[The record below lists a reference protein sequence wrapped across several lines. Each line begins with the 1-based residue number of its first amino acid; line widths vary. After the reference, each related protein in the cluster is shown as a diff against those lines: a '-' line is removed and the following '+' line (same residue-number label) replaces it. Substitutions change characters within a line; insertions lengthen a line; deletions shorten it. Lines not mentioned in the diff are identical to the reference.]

1 MNLVQNLR
9 HRAELQPGVPAIVD
23 RTVRGD
29 RVISFAAFNRSVDF
43 LALRLREEGV
53 VPGHQ
58 VLLALDPS
66 QEFYLFALALLQIG
80 AIPVICRKALDSS
93 FLTEWVKN
101 ARPQACVLSQSRW
114 LTQHLHRQ
122 LRLIPMRFF
131 VHAFRFESRWLR
143 LGRFGQ
149 PVELDRDHI
158 AWIELRDES
167 PDTFRAWAW
176 DQERLARSTQRLV
189 SILRMK
195 AGEIALCGN
204 PLQLLANLAAG
215 LTSVIPL
222 KRGLFTPAGRRQ
234 QVDKFKPNRVAA
246 KAEFLNR
253 YLRSSASPLQKV
265 FVLDAPLSPEDVEFF
280 SACRQHGNI
289 ELLFGREAPLA
300 SCTLKEFQSRGDE
313 HWAGTFF
320 DDVRY
325 KLQLPQTNP
334 SHETTNQ
341 PFSKESEPGELL
353 VAGDFFPTPLTVHGE
368 PDSNQL
374 WQNEKGETWLRTGV
388 KGVFDG
394 SERFHVLDTVNVD
407 R

>member
-29 RVISFAAFNRSVDF
+29 RVVSFVAFNRSVDF
-43 LALRLREEGV
+43 LAHRLREEGV
-53 VPGHQ
+53 ESGHQ

-80 AIPVICRKALDSS
+80 AIPVICRKALGSS

-101 ARPQACVLSQSRW
+101 VRPQVCVLSQSRW
-114 LTQHLHRQ
+114 LTQHFHQQ
-122 LRLIPMRFF
+122 LRLIPLRLF

-149 PVELDRDHI
+149 PIELNRDQT
-158 AWIELRDES
+158 AWIELRRES
-167 PDTFRAWAW
+167 AGTFRAWAW
-176 DQERLARSTQRLV
+176 NQETLARTSQRLV

-195 AGEIALCGN
+195 AGEIDLCGN
-204 PLQLLANLAAG
+204 PLHLLANLAAG

-222 KRGLFTPAGRRQ
+222 KRGLLTPNGRRR

-253 YLRSSASPLQKV
+253 YLRSSTSPLQKV
-265 FVLDAPLSPEDVEFF
+265 FVLDAPLSSEDVEFF
-280 SACRQHGNI
+280 SAIRQHGNI
-289 ELLFGREAPLA
+289 ELLFGRETPLA
-300 SCTLKEFQSRGDE
+300 SCTLKEFQSRAE
-313 HWAGTFF
+313 QHWVGSFF

-325 KLQLPQTNP
+325 KLEP
-334 SHETTNQ
+334 S
-341 PFSKESEPGELL
+341 PSKPDDGVRGGSQGSASGELL
-353 VAGDFFPTPLTVHGE
+353 VAGDFLPIPLTIRGD
-368 PDSNQL
+368 PDSTILSQS
-374 WQNEKGETWLRTGV
+374 EKDETWLRTGV
-388 KGVFDG
+388 KGALDG
-394 SERFHVLDTVNVD
+394 SERFCVIDPANG
-407 R
+407 

>member
-29 RVISFAAFNRSVDF
+29 RVVSFVAFNRSVDF

-53 VPGHQ
+53 KSGHQ
-58 VLLALDPS
+58 VLLALEPS

-80 AIPVICRKALDSS
+80 AIPVICRKALGSS

-101 ARPQACVLSQSRW
+101 VQPQACVIPQSRW
-114 LTQHLHRQ
+114 LTQHFHRQ
-122 LRLIPMRFF
+122 LRLIPMRLF

-149 PVELDRDHI
+149 PIELNRDQI
-158 AWIELRDES
+158 AWIELRSES

-176 DQERLARSTQRLV
+176 NQETLARTTQRLV

-195 AGEIALCGN
+195 AGEIDLCGN
-204 PLQLLANLAAG
+204 PLHLLANLAAG

-222 KRGLFTPAGRRQ
+222 KRGLFTPTGRRHQ
-234 QVDKFKPNRVAA
+234 IDKFKPNRVAA

-253 YLRSSASPLQKV
+253 YLRSSTSPLQKV
-265 FVLDAPLSPEDVEFF
+265 FVLDAPLTSEDVEFF

-300 SCTLKEFQSRGDE
+300 SCTLKEFQSRADD
-313 HWAGTFF
+313 HWVGNFF

-325 KLQLPQTNP
+325 KLELP
-334 SHETTNQ
+334 TTKPNDGISADSV
-341 PFSKESEPGELL
+341 SKDSELGELL
-353 VAGDFFPTPLTVHGE
+353 VAGDFLPTPLTTHGE
-368 PDSNQL
+368 PDSTIL
-374 WQNEKGETWLRTGV
+374 PQNEKDETWQRTGV
-388 KGVFDG
+388 KGALDN
-394 SERFHVLDTVNVD
+394 SERFRVLDPVKS
-407 R
+407 

>member
-29 RVISFAAFNRSVDF
+29 RVASFVAFNRSVDF

-53 VPGHQ
+53 ETGHQ

-80 AIPVICRKALDSS
+80 AIPVICRKALGSS

-114 LTQHLHRQ
+114 LTQHFHQQ
-122 LRLIPMRFF
+122 LRLIPMRLF

-149 PVELDRDHI
+149 PIELNRDQI
-158 AWIELRDES
+158 AWIELRRES
-167 PDTFRAWAW
+167 PGTFRAWAW
-176 DQERLARSTQRLV
+176 NQETLARTTQRLV

-195 AGEIALCGN
+195 AGEIDLCGN
-204 PLQLLANLAAG
+204 PLHLLANLAAG

-222 KRGLFTPAGRRQ
+222 KRGLLTPTGRRR

-253 YLRSSASPLQKV
+253 YLRSSTSPLQKV
-265 FVLDAPLSPEDVEFF
+265 FVLDAPLSSEDVEFF
-280 SACRQHGNI
+280 SAIRQHGNI
-289 ELLFGREAPLA
+289 ELLFGRETPLA
-300 SCTLKEFQSRGDE
+300 SCTLKEFQSRAEE
-313 HWAGTFF
+313 HWVGSFF

-325 KLQLPQTNP
+325 KLEPPP
-334 SHETTNQ
+334 SK
-341 PFSKESEPGELL
+341 PDDGVLGGSKGSASGELL
-353 VAGDFFPTPLTVHGE
+353 VAGDFLPIPLTIQGD
-368 PDSNQL
+368 PDSTFL
-374 WQNEKGETWLRTGV
+374 SRNEKDETWLRTGV
-388 KGVFDG
+388 QGALDG
-394 SERFHVLDTVNVD
+394 SERFRVIDPVNG
-407 R
+407 

>member
-29 RVISFAAFNRSVDF
+29 RVVSFVAFNRSVDF

-53 VPGHQ
+53 KSGHQ

-80 AIPVICRKALDSS
+80 AIPVICRKALGTS

-101 ARPQACVLSQSRW
+101 VQPQACVIPQSRW
-114 LTQHLHRQ
+114 LTQHFHRQ
-122 LRLIPMRFF
+122 LRLIPRRLF

-149 PVELDRDHI
+149 PLELNRDQI
-158 AWIELRDES
+158 AWIELRSES

-176 DQERLARSTQRLV
+176 NQETLARTTQRLV

-195 AGEIALCGN
+195 AGEIDLCGN
-204 PLQLLANLAAG
+204 PL
-215 LTSVIPL
+215 
-222 KRGLFTPAGRRQ
+222 KRGLLTPTGRRRQ
-234 QVDKFKPNRVAA
+234 IDKFKPNRVAA

-253 YLRSSASPLQKV
+253 YLRSSTSPLQKV
-265 FVLDAPLSPEDVEFF
+265 FVLDAPLTSEDVEFF

-300 SCTLKEFQSRGDE
+300 SCTLKEFQSRADD
-313 HWAGTFF
+313 HWVGNFF

-325 KLQLPQTNP
+325 KLELAPTKPNDGV
-334 SHETTNQ
+334 SADS
-341 PFSKESEPGELL
+341 FSRDSALGELL
-353 VAGDFFPTPLTVHGE
+353 VAGDFLPTPLTIHGE
-368 PDSNQL
+368 PDSTIL
-374 WQNEKGETWLRTGV
+374 SHNEKDETWQRTRV
-388 KGVFDG
+388 KGALDD
-394 SERFHVLDTVNVD
+394 SERFRVLDPVKG
-407 R
+407 

>member
-29 RVISFAAFNRSVDF
+29 RVVSFVGFNRSVDF

-53 VPGHQ
+53 ESGHQ

-80 AIPVICRKALDSS
+80 AIPVICRKALGSS

-101 ARPQACVLSQSRW
+101 VRPQACVLSQSRW
-114 LTQHLHRQ
+114 LTQHFHQQ
-122 LRLIPMRFF
+122 LRLIPMRLF

-149 PVELDRDHI
+149 PTELNRDQI
-158 AWIELRDES
+158 AWIELRRES
-167 PDTFRAWAW
+167 PGTFRAWAW
-176 DQERLARSTQRLV
+176 NQESLARTTQRLV

-195 AGEIALCGN
+195 AGEIDLCGN
-204 PLQLLANLAAG
+204 PLHLLANLAAG

-222 KRGLFTPAGRRQ
+222 KRGLLTPTGRRR

-246 KAEFLNR
+246 KAAFLNR
-253 YLRSSASPLQKV
+253 YLRSSTSPLQKV
-265 FVLDAPLSPEDVEFF
+265 FVLDAPLSSEDVEFF
-280 SACRQHGNI
+280 SAIRQYGNI
-289 ELLFGREAPLA
+289 ELLFGRETPLA
-300 SCTLKEFQSRGDE
+300 SCTLKEFQSRAEE
-313 HWAGTFF
+313 HWVGSFF

-325 KLQLPQTNP
+325 KLELPPTKPDNGVLDG
-334 SHETTNQ
+334 
-341 PFSKESEPGELL
+341 SKDSEPGELL
-353 VAGDFFPTPLTVHGE
+353 VAGDFLPIPLTIQGN
-368 PDSNQL
+368 PDSTVL
-374 WQNEKGETWLRTGV
+374 SRNEKDETWLRTGV
-388 KGVFDG
+388 KGALDG
-394 SERFHVLDTVNVD
+394 SERFRVIDPVNG
-407 R
+407 

>member
-29 RVISFAAFNRSVDF
+29 RVVSFVAFNRSVDF
-43 LALRLREEGV
+43 LAHRLREEGV
-53 VPGHQ
+53 ESGHQ

-80 AIPVICRKALDSS
+80 AIPVICRKALGSS

-101 ARPQACVLSQSRW
+101 VRPQVCVLSQSRW
-114 LTQHLHRQ
+114 LTQHFHQQ
-122 LRLIPMRFF
+122 LRLIPLRLF

-149 PVELDRDHI
+149 PIELNRDQT
-158 AWIELRDES
+158 AWIELRTES
-167 PDTFRAWAW
+167 AGTFRAWAW
-176 DQERLARSTQRLV
+176 NQETLARTSQRLV

-195 AGEIALCGN
+195 AGEIDLCGN
-204 PLQLLANLAAG
+204 PLHLLANLAAG

-222 KRGLFTPAGRRQ
+222 KRGLLTPNGRRR

-253 YLRSSASPLQKV
+253 YLRSSTSPLQKV
-265 FVLDAPLSPEDVEFF
+265 FVLDAPLSSEDVEFF
-280 SACRQHGNI
+280 SAIRQHGNI
-289 ELLFGREAPLA
+289 ELLFGRETPLA
-300 SCTLKEFQSRGDE
+300 SCTLKEFQSRAE
-313 HWAGTFF
+313 QHWVGSFF

-325 KLQLPQTNP
+325 KLEP
-334 SHETTNQ
+334 S
-341 PFSKESEPGELL
+341 PSKPDDGVRGGSQGSASGELL
-353 VAGDFFPTPLTVHGE
+353 VAGDFLPIPLTIRGD
-368 PDSNQL
+368 PDSTILSQS
-374 WQNEKGETWLRTGV
+374 EKDETWLRTGV
-388 KGVFDG
+388 KGALDG
-394 SERFHVLDTVNVD
+394 SERFCVIDPANG
-407 R
+407 

>member
-29 RVISFAAFNRSVDF
+29 RVVSFVAFNRSVDF
-43 LALRLREEGV
+43 LAHRLREEGV
-53 VPGHQ
+53 ESGHQ

-80 AIPVICRKALDSS
+80 AIPVICRKALGSS

-101 ARPQACVLSQSRW
+101 VRPQACVLSQSRW
-114 LTQHLHRQ
+114 LTQHFHQQ
-122 LRLIPMRFF
+122 LRLIPMRLF

-149 PVELDRDHI
+149 PIELNRDQT
-158 AWIELRDES
+158 AWIELRRES
-167 PDTFRAWAW
+167 PGTFRAWAW
-176 DQERLARSTQRLV
+176 NQETLARTTQRLV

-195 AGEIALCGN
+195 AGEIDLCGN
-204 PLQLLANLAAG
+204 PLHLLANLAAG

-222 KRGLFTPAGRRQ
+222 KRGLLTPTGRRR

-253 YLRSSASPLQKV
+253 YLRSSTSPLQKV
-265 FVLDAPLSPEDVEFF
+265 FVLDAPLSSEDVEFF
-280 SACRQHGNI
+280 SAIRQYGNI
-289 ELLFGREAPLA
+289 ELLFGRETPLA
-300 SCTLKEFQSRGDE
+300 SCTLKEFQSRAEE
-313 HWAGTFF
+313 HWVGSFF

-325 KLQLPQTNP
+325 KLEP
-334 SHETTNQ
+334 S
-341 PFSKESEPGELL
+341 PSKPDDGVLGGSQGSVSGELL
-353 VAGDFFPTPLTVHGE
+353 VAGDFLPIPLTIQGD
-368 PDSNQL
+368 PDSTILSQS
-374 WQNEKGETWLRTGV
+374 EKDETWLRTGV
-388 KGVFDG
+388 KGALDG
-394 SERFHVLDTVNVD
+394 SERFCVIDPANG
-407 R
+407 

>member
-29 RVISFAAFNRSVDF
+29 RVASFVAFNRSVDF

-53 VPGHQ
+53 ETGHQ

-80 AIPVICRKALDSS
+80 AIPVICRKALGSS

-114 LTQHLHRQ
+114 LTQHFHQQ
-122 LRLIPMRFF
+122 LRLIPMRLF

-149 PVELDRDHI
+149 PIELNRDQI
-158 AWIELRDES
+158 AWIELRRES
-167 PDTFRAWAW
+167 PGTFRAWAW
-176 DQERLARSTQRLV
+176 NQETLARTTQRLV

-195 AGEIALCGN
+195 AGEIDLCGN
-204 PLQLLANLAAG
+204 PLHLLANLAAG
-215 LTSVIPL
+215 LTSVIPV
-222 KRGLFTPAGRRQ
+222 KRGLLTPTGRRR

-246 KAEFLNR
+246 KAAFLNR
-253 YLRSSASPLQKV
+253 YLRSSTSPLQKV
-265 FVLDAPLSPEDVEFF
+265 FVLDAPLSSEDVEFF
-280 SACRQHGNI
+280 SAIRQYGNI
-289 ELLFGREAPLA
+289 ELLFGRETPLA
-300 SCTLKEFQSRGDE
+300 SCTLKEFQSRAEE
-313 HWAGTFF
+313 HWVGSFF

-325 KLQLPQTNP
+325 KLEPPP
-334 SHETTNQ
+334 SK
-341 PFSKESEPGELL
+341 PDDGVLGGSKGSASGELL
-353 VAGDFFPTPLTVHGE
+353 VAGDFLPIPLTIQGD
-368 PDSNQL
+368 PDSTFL
-374 WQNEKGETWLRTGV
+374 SRNEKDETWLRTGV
-388 KGVFDG
+388 QGALDG
-394 SERFHVLDTVNVD
+394 SERFRVIDPVNG
-407 R
+407 

>member
-29 RVISFAAFNRSVDF
+29 RVVSFVAFNRSVDF

-53 VPGHQ
+53 DSGHQ

-66 QEFYLFALALLQIG
+66 QELYLFALALLQIG
-80 AIPVICRKALDSS
+80 AIPIIGRKAVGSS

-101 ARPQACVLSQSRW
+101 VRPQACVLSQSHW
-114 LTQHLHRQ
+114 LTQHFHQQ
-122 LRLIPMRFF
+122 LRLIPKRLF

-149 PVELDRDHI
+149 PIELNPDQI
-158 AWIELRDES
+158 AWIELRRES
-167 PDTFRAWAW
+167 HNRFRAWAW
-176 DQERLARSTQRLV
+176 NQQTLARTTQRLA

-195 AGEIALCGN
+195 AGEIDLCGN
-204 PLQLLANLAAG
+204 PLHLLANLAAG
-215 LTSVIPL
+215 LTSIIPVQ
-222 KRGLFTPAGRRQ
+222 RGVFTPTGRRR

-253 YLRSSASPLQKV
+253 YLRSSTSPLQKV
-265 FVLDAPLSPEDVEFF
+265 FVLDAPLTSEDVEFF
-280 SACRQHGNI
+280 SAIRQHGNI

-300 SCTLKEFQSRGDE
+300 SCTLKEFQSRADE
-313 HWAGTFF
+313 HWVGNFF

-325 KLQLPQTNP
+325 KLELPPAKP
-334 SHETTNQ
+334 SDGRS
-341 PFSKESEPGELL
+341 PGSSAKDSESGELL
-353 VAGDFFPTPLTVHGE
+353 VAGDFLPTPLTIHGE
-368 PDSNQL
+368 PDSNSL
-374 WQNEKGETWLRTGV
+374 SRNEKNETWLRTGV
-388 KGVFDG
+388 KGALDNA
-394 SERFHVLDTVNVD
+394 ERFRVLEPVES
-407 R
+407 

>member
-29 RVISFAAFNRSVDF
+29 RVVSFVAFNRSVDF
-43 LALRLREEGV
+43 LAHRLREEGV
-53 VPGHQ
+53 ESGHQ

-80 AIPVICRKALDSS
+80 AIPVICRKALGSS

-101 ARPQACVLSQSRW
+101 VRPQACVLSQSRW
-114 LTQHLHRQ
+114 LTQHFHQQ
-122 LRLIPMRFF
+122 LRLIPMRLF

-149 PVELDRDHI
+149 PIELNRDQT
-158 AWIELRDES
+158 AWIELRRES
-167 PDTFRAWAW
+167 AGTFRAWAW
-176 DQERLARSTQRLV
+176 NQETLARTSQRLV

-195 AGEIALCGN
+195 AGEIDLCGN
-204 PLQLLANLAAG
+204 PLHLLANLAAG

-222 KRGLFTPAGRRQ
+222 KRGLLTPTGRRR

-253 YLRSSASPLQKV
+253 YLRSSTSPLQKV
-265 FVLDAPLSPEDVEFF
+265 FVLDAPLSSEDVEFF
-280 SACRQHGNI
+280 SAIRQHGNI
-289 ELLFGREAPLA
+289 ELLFGRETPLA
-300 SCTLKEFQSRGDE
+300 SCTLKEFQSRAEE
-313 HWAGTFF
+313 HWVGSFF

-325 KLQLPQTNP
+325 KLEP
-334 SHETTNQ
+334 S
-341 PFSKESEPGELL
+341 PSKPDDGVLGGSQGSVSGELL
-353 VAGDFFPTPLTVHGE
+353 VAGDFLPIPLTIQGD
-368 PDSNQL
+368 PDSTILSQS
-374 WQNEKGETWLRTGV
+374 EKDETWLRTGV
-388 KGVFDG
+388 KGALDG
-394 SERFHVLDTVNVD
+394 SERFCVIDPANG
-407 R
+407 

>member
-9 HRAELQPGVPAIVD
+9 RRAELQPGVPAIVD

-29 RVISFAAFNRSVDF
+29 RVASFVAFNRSVDF

-53 VPGHQ
+53 ESGHQ

-80 AIPVICRKALDSS
+80 AIPVICRKALGSS

-101 ARPQACVLSQSRW
+101 VRPQACVLSQSRW
-114 LTQHLHRQ
+114 LTQHFHQQ
-122 LRLIPMRFF
+122 LRLIPMRLF

-149 PVELDRDHI
+149 PIELNRDQT
-158 AWIELRDES
+158 AWIELRRES
-167 PDTFRAWAW
+167 PGTFRAWAW
-176 DQERLARSTQRLV
+176 NQETLARTTQRLV

-195 AGEIALCGN
+195 AGEIDLCGN
-204 PLQLLANLAAG
+204 PLHLLANLAAG

-222 KRGLFTPAGRRQ
+222 KRGLLTPTGRRR

-253 YLRSSASPLQKV
+253 YLRSSTSPLQKV
-265 FVLDAPLSPEDVEFF
+265 FVLDAPLSSEDVEFF
-280 SACRQHGNI
+280 SAIRQYGNI
-289 ELLFGREAPLA
+289 ELLFGRETPLA
-300 SCTLKEFQSRGDE
+300 SCTLKEFQSRAAE
-313 HWAGTFF
+313 HWVGSFF

-325 KLQLPQTNP
+325 KIEPPT
-334 SHETTNQ
+334 
-341 PFSKESEPGELL
+341 SKPDDGVLSGPEGSASGELL
-353 VAGDFFPTPLTVHGE
+353 VAGDFLPIPLTIQGD
-368 PDSNQL
+368 PDSTIL
-374 WQNEKGETWLRTGV
+374 SRNEKDETWLRTGV
-388 KGVFDG
+388 KGALDG
-394 SERFHVLDTVNVD
+394 SERFCVIDPVNG
-407 R
+407 

>member
-29 RVISFAAFNRSVDF
+29 RVASFVAFNRSVDF

-53 VPGHQ
+53 ESGHQ

-80 AIPVICRKALDSS
+80 AIPVICRKALGSA

-101 ARPQACVLSQSRW
+101 VRPQACVLSQSRW
-114 LTQHLHRQ
+114 LTQHFHQQ
-122 LRLIPMRFF
+122 LRLIPMRLF

-149 PVELDRDHI
+149 PIELNRDQT
-158 AWIELRDES
+158 AWIELRRES
-167 PDTFRAWAW
+167 PGTFRAWAW
-176 DQERLARSTQRLV
+176 NQETLARTTQRLV

-195 AGEIALCGN
+195 AGEIDLCGN
-204 PLQLLANLAAG
+204 PLNLLANLAAG

-222 KRGLFTPAGRRQ
+222 KRGLLTPTGRRR

-246 KAEFLNR
+246 KADFLNR
-253 YLRSSASPLQKV
+253 YLRSSTSPLQKV
-265 FVLDAPLSPEDVEFF
+265 FVLDAPLSSEDVEFF
-280 SACRQHGNI
+280 SAIRQYGNI
-289 ELLFGREAPLA
+289 ELLFGRETPLA
-300 SCTLKEFQSRGDE
+300 SCTLNEFQSRAEE
-313 HWAGTFF
+313 HWVGSFF

-325 KLQLPQTNP
+325 KLESPP
-334 SHETTNQ
+334 SK
-341 PFSKESEPGELL
+341 PDDGVLGGSKGSAPRELL
-353 VAGDFFPTPLTVHGE
+353 VAGDFLPIPLTIQGD
-368 PDSNQL
+368 PDPTILSR
-374 WQNEKGETWLRTGV
+374 NEKDETWLRTGV
-388 KGVFDG
+388 KGALDG
-394 SERFHVLDTVNVD
+394 SERFCVIDPVNG
-407 R
+407 

>member
-29 RVISFAAFNRSVDF
+29 RVVSFVGFNRSVDF

-53 VPGHQ
+53 ESGQQ

-80 AIPVICRKALDSS
+80 AIPVICRKALGSS

-101 ARPQACVLSQSRW
+101 VRPQACVLSQSRW
-114 LTQHLHRQ
+114 LTQHFHQQ
-122 LRLIPMRFF
+122 LRLIPMRLF

-149 PVELDRDHI
+149 PTELNRDQI
-158 AWIELRDES
+158 AWIELRRES
-167 PDTFRAWAW
+167 PGTFRAWAW
-176 DQERLARSTQRLV
+176 NQESLARTTQRLV

-195 AGEIALCGN
+195 AGEIDLCGN
-204 PLQLLANLAAG
+204 PLHLLANLAAG

-222 KRGLFTPAGRRQ
+222 KRGLLTPTGRRR

-253 YLRSSASPLQKV
+253 YLRSSTSPLQKV
-265 FVLDAPLSPEDVEFF
+265 FVLDAPLTSEDVEFF
-280 SACRQHGNI
+280 SAIRQHGNI
-289 ELLFGREAPLA
+289 ELLFGRETPLA
-300 SCTLKEFQSRGDE
+300 SCTLKEFQSRAEE
-313 HWAGTFF
+313 HWVGSFF

-325 KLQLPQTNP
+325 KLELPPTKP
-334 SHETTNQ
+334 DDGVLDG
-341 PFSKESEPGELL
+341 SKDSESGELL
-353 VAGDFFPTPLTVHGE
+353 VAGDFLPIPLTIQGH
-368 PDSNQL
+368 PDSTVL
-374 WQNEKGETWLRTGV
+374 SRNEKDETWLRTGV
-388 KGVFDG
+388 KGALDG
-394 SERFHVLDTVNVD
+394 SERFRVIDPVNG
-407 R
+407 

>member
-29 RVISFAAFNRSVDF
+29 RVISFVAFNRSVDF

-53 VPGHQ
+53 EPGNQ

-66 QEFYLFALALLQIG
+66 REFYLFALALLQIG
-80 AIPVICRKALDSS
+80 AIPVICRKALGSS

-101 ARPQACVLSQSRW
+101 ARPQACILSQSRW
-114 LTQHLHRQ
+114 LTQHFHRQ
-122 LRLIPMRFF
+122 LRLIPKRLF

-149 PVELDRDHI
+149 PVELDQNQM
-158 AWIELRDES
+158 AWIEIRDES
-167 PDTFRAWAW
+167 LDTFRALAW
-176 DQERLARSTQRLV
+176 NQEKLARTTQRLI

-204 PLQLLANLAAG
+204 PLQLLANLTAG
-215 LTSVIPL
+215 LTSVIPT
-222 KRGLFTPAGRRQ
+222 KGGLLTPTGRRR

-253 YLRSSASPLQKV
+253 YLRSRTSPLQKV
-265 FVLDAPLSPEDVEFF
+265 FVLDAPVSYEDIEFF
-280 SACRQHGNI
+280 AACRQHGNI
-289 ELLFGREAPLA
+289 ELLFGPETPLA
-300 SCTLKEFQSRGDE
+300 SCTLKEFQSRADD
-313 HWAGTFF
+313 HWVGNFF

-325 KLQLPQTNP
+325 KLEPAQAPNDEATN
-334 SHETTNQ
+334 N
-341 PFSKESEPGELL
+341 SKQPGELL
-353 VAGDFFPTPLTVHGE
+353 VAGDFFPTPLTIRGE
-368 PDSNQL
+368 PDSTIL
-374 WQNEKGETWLRTGV
+374 WQNEGETWLRTGV
-388 KGVFDG
+388 KGTFD
-394 SERFHVLDTVNVD
+394 SAERFCVVDAVNAN

>member
-29 RVISFAAFNRSVDF
+29 RVASFVAFNRSVDF

-53 VPGHQ
+53 ESGHQ

-80 AIPVICRKALDSS
+80 AIPVICRKALGSS

-101 ARPQACVLSQSRW
+101 VRPQACVLSQSRW
-114 LTQHLHRQ
+114 LTQHFHQQ
-122 LRLIPMRFF
+122 LRLIPMRLF

-149 PVELDRDHI
+149 PIELNRDQT
-158 AWIELRDES
+158 AWIELRRES
-167 PDTFRAWAW
+167 PGTFRAWAW
-176 DQERLARSTQRLV
+176 NQETLARTTQRLV

-195 AGEIALCGN
+195 AGEIDLCGN
-204 PLQLLANLAAG
+204 PLHLLANLAAG

-222 KRGLFTPAGRRQ
+222 KRGLLTPTGRRR

-246 KAEFLNR
+246 KADFLNR
-253 YLRSSASPLQKV
+253 YLRSSTSPLQKV
-265 FVLDAPLSPEDVEFF
+265 FVLDAPLSSEDVEFF
-280 SACRQHGNI
+280 SAIRQYGNI
-289 ELLFGREAPLA
+289 ELLFGRETPLA
-300 SCTLKEFQSRGDE
+300 SCTLKEFQSRAEE
-313 HWAGTFF
+313 HWVGSFF

-325 KLQLPQTNP
+325 KIEPT
-334 SHETTNQ
+334 S
-341 PFSKESEPGELL
+341 SKPDDGVLGDSKGSAPGELL
-353 VAGDFFPTPLTVHGE
+353 VAGDFLPIPLTIQGD
-368 PDSNQL
+368 PDSTIL
-374 WQNEKGETWLRTGV
+374 SRNEKDETWLRTGV
-388 KGVFDG
+388 KGALDG
-394 SERFHVLDTVNVD
+394 SERFCVIDPVNG
-407 R
+407 

>member
-29 RVISFAAFNRSVDF
+29 RVVSFVAFNRSVDF

-53 VPGHQ
+53 ETGHQ

-80 AIPVICRKALDSS
+80 AIPVICRKALGSS

-114 LTQHLHRQ
+114 LTQHFHQQ
-122 LRLIPMRFF
+122 LRLIPMRLF

-149 PVELDRDHI
+149 PIELNRDQI
-158 AWIELRDES
+158 AWIELRRES
-167 PDTFRAWAW
+167 PGTFRAWAW
-176 DQERLARSTQRLV
+176 NQETLARTTQRLV

-195 AGEIALCGN
+195 AGEIDLCGN
-204 PLQLLANLAAG
+204 PLHLLANLAAG
-215 LTSVIPL
+215 LTSVIPV
-222 KRGLFTPAGRRQ
+222 KRGLLTPTGRRR

-246 KAEFLNR
+246 KAAFLNR
-253 YLRSSASPLQKV
+253 YLRSSTSPLQKV
-265 FVLDAPLSPEDVEFF
+265 FVLDAPLSSEDVEFF
-280 SACRQHGNI
+280 SAIRQYGNI
-289 ELLFGREAPLA
+289 ELLFGRETPLA
-300 SCTLKEFQSRGDE
+300 SCTLKEFQSRAEE
-313 HWAGTFF
+313 HWVGSFF

-325 KLQLPQTNP
+325 KLEPPP
-334 SHETTNQ
+334 SK
-341 PFSKESEPGELL
+341 PDDGVLGGSKGSASGELL
-353 VAGDFFPTPLTVHGE
+353 VAGDFLPIPLTIQGD
-368 PDSNQL
+368 PDSTFL
-374 WQNEKGETWLRTGV
+374 SRNEKDETWLRTGV
-388 KGVFDG
+388 QGALDG
-394 SERFHVLDTVNVD
+394 SERFRVIDPVNG
-407 R
+407 